1 MKNVMHTLKEDFA
14 VVRQR
19 DPSIPRGLRGILE
32 IFLCTPGY
40 WAVTMHRIFH
50 LLHSLRIPVLPRFLS
65 LIMRWITGI
74 EIHPGAQLGAGVFID
89 HGMGVVIGETARVG
103 SGVLIYQG
111 VTLGAT
117 GNEKNFL
124 RHPLVED
131 NVIIGSGAKILGN
144 ITIGKGSRIGAGAVV
159 LQSLLPGSTA
169 VGIPAS
175 VVKMGEN
182 SLRSPG
188 NILVRI
194 EKLEKEIAGL
204 RELLSEENAYAP
216 FENSL
221 KGEAS

>member
-89 HGMGVVIGETARVG
+89 HGMGVVIGETARV
-103 SGVLIYQG
+103 
-111 VTLGAT
+111 
-117 GNEKNFL
+117 
-124 RHPLVED
+124 
-131 NVIIGSGAKILGN
+131 
-144 ITIGKGSRIGAGAVV
+144 
-159 LQSLLPGSTA
+159 
-169 VGIPAS
+169 
-175 VVKMGEN
+175 
-182 SLRSPG
+182 
-188 NILVRI
+188 
-194 EKLEKEIAGL
+194 
-204 RELLSEENAYAP
+204 
-216 FENSL
+216 
-221 KGEAS
+221 

>member
-117 GNEKNFL
+117 GNEKSFL

-131 NVIIGSGAKILGN
+131 NVIIGSGAKVLGN
-144 ITIGKGSRIGAGAVV
+144 ITIGKNSRIGAGAVV

-175 VVKMGEN
+175 VVKVGEN

-204 RELLSEENAYAP
+204 RELLSEGNAYTP